1 MCVAISMV
9 KCIYSSGS
17 FVDVRLTSKKLF
29 EAIDCEQYPVKYHFT
44 LDHLK
49 YALSFKKLRSHL
61 EASSVT
67 FEDDWKPDSI
77 SIDDI
82 RFPQL
87 QRSYTLHFPAGYES
101 LWERNELT
109 TLSGSSE
116 DIQKLLIFVDEEI
129 QSVSLSLVGKM
140 LSDEKN
146 MRGRDTS
153 PHIVVSTPSHV
164 VSEEKD
170 ESKIPPRQSKKQR
183 KKLSAQDIESVISA
197 LDISEQTELLRGL
210 LEKSP

>member
-1 MCVAISMV
+1 MDYASLDQSELSSSSNKKTSSPVMEDSIFCQKMCVAISMV

-17 FVDVRLTSKKLF
+17 SEDVRLTSKKLF

-67 FEDDWKPDSI
+67 FEDDRKPDSI

-116 DIQKLLIFVDEEI
+116 DIQ
-129 QSVSLSLVGKM
+129 
-140 LSDEKN
+140 
-146 MRGRDTS
+146 
-153 PHIVVSTPSHV
+153 
-164 VSEEKD
+164 
-170 ESKIPPRQSKKQR
+170 
-183 KKLSAQDIESVISA
+183 
-197 LDISEQTELLRGL
+197 
-210 LEKSP
+210 